1 VQERFRGVE
10 ELDSLSKM
18 ARTAR
23 GVDVQLRWQEGVGWK
38 FTEVGGGLGMVGDE
52 EGNGRG
58 ITREKRGAQLG

>member
-1 VQERFRGVE
+1 
-10 ELDSLSKM
+10 LSKM